1 MPDTTNNDVAI
12 ARWKRGVSPPLGPRL
27 GCRRISL
34 GVHRRATCAIV
45 LEARSRRQRSR
56 ELSLL
61 TPIPVTNHKIWAEFD
76 AIWVLAGSGQ
86 IFAGAGRNQI
96 WTGSGS
102 LRAGF
107 DRIWVGLGSS
117 WAKLGRSSASSGGG
131 FDQII
136 VGSTACGP
144 GSAYHGPRLDQIGA
158 GSAESGLRST
168 KFEAWFDPARVR
180 PELGWV
186 PPNLFDG
193 YSRWGA
199 GAAEARVARNFVVEW
214 SLRVQSTPRFT
225 GTPVFEGP
233 ESARLRLGRRT
244 SIRGVA
250 KARPSEGRSEF
261 CSEVDAAGSDSGENR
276 RQPRRFWRWGRVV
289 FELVAGLPRL
299 TFELPL
305 IPGHHGRAR
314 GVG

>member
-117 WAKLGRSSASSGGG
+117 WAKLGRSSASSGA
-131 FDQII
+131 
-136 VGSTACGP
+136 GSTKLLWVQPHVG
-144 GSAYHGPRLDQIGA
+144 
-158 GSAESGLRST
+158 
-168 KFEAWFDPARVR
+168 RVR
-180 PELGWV
+180 PTMGQGL
-186 PPNLFDG
+186 
-193 YSRWGA
+193 
-199 GAAEARVARNFVVEW
+199 
-214 SLRVQSTPRFT
+214 TK
-225 GTPVFEGP
+225 
-233 ESARLRLGRRT
+233 LGR
-244 SIRGVA
+244 
-250 KARPSEGRSEF
+250 ARPSLDCVRPSLRPGSTRPGCDLNWAGFHRICLTDTAGGVPGPPKRGSPGISLWSGRSV
-261 CSEVDAAGSDSGENR
+261 SNR
-276 RQPRRFWRWGRVV
+276 HRVSRAHRCLRV
-289 FELVAGLPRL
+289 PSR
-299 TFELPL
+299 
-305 IPGHHGRAR
+305 PG
-314 GVG
+314 